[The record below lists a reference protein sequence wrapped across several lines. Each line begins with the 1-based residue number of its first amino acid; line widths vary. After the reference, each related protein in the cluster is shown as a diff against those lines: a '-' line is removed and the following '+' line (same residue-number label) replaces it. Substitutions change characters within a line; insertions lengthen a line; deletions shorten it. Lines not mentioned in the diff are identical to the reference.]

1 MAFVNSYFFRHCVRI
16 IIKKI
21 IFIRLELQYLAGYHY
36 KCSGLAR
43 YAIMFVPIS
52 TLYSLEI
59 HRLSYARLEPVGEV
73 KIEQDNFIKLVLF
86 GCQQTFELYSN
97 SVYKRNK

>member
-1 MAFVNSYFFRHCVRI
+1 M
-16 IIKKI
+16 
-21 IFIRLELQYLAGYHY
+21 AGYHY

-43 YAIMFVPIS
+43 YAIIFVPIS

-59 HRLSYARLEPVGEV
+59 HKLSNARLEPVGEV
-73 KIEQDNFIKLVLF
+73 KIEQDNLMKLVLF

-97 SVYKRNK
+97 SVYRGNR